1 MKKII
6 VGITTLIISS
16 SVFATTAVLCG
27 DAARVDKN
35 NKYASVHLVL
45 DQEESRTP
53 DEISAAFYGKE
64 SKVASVGEKQGLLY
78 IQTLKPSRV
87 IILNKKSIASL
98 SLSCEGESTFSIRVV
113 QNGVTSTVNDCRCF
127 AD

>member
-6 VGITTLIISS
+6 LTITTLIISS
-16 SVFATTAVLCG
+16 SVFATTAILCG
-27 DAARVDKN
+27 DAGKVDQN

-64 SKVASVGEKQGLLY
+64 SKVAAVSEKQGLVY
-78 IQTLKPSRV
+78 IQTLKPSR
-87 IILNKKSIASL
+87 IIVFNKKVVDAS
-98 SLSCEGESTFSIRVV
+98 SCDGESMFSVRVV

>member
-1 MKKII
+1 MKQII
-6 VGITTLIISS
+6 LGISTLIISS

-27 DAARVDKN
+27 DVEKVDQN
-35 NKYASVHLVL
+35 NKYASVHLIL

-64 SKVASVGEKQGLLY
+64 SKVEAVSEKQGLVY
-78 IQTLKPSRV
+78 IQTLKPARV
-87 IILNKKSIASL
+87 IVLNKESVDYS
-98 SLSCEGESTFSIRVV
+98 SCDGESMFSVRVI
-113 QNGVTSTVNDCRCF
+113 QNGATSTVNDCRCF

>member
-6 VGITTLIISS
+6 LTITALIISS

-27 DAARVDKN
+27 DTSRVDQN

-53 DEISAAFYGKE
+53 DEISAAYFGKE
-64 SKVASVGEKQGLLY
+64 SKVAAVSEKVGLIY
-78 IQTLKPSRV
+78 IQTLKPNRIV
-87 IILNKKSIASL
+87 VLNKKSIG
-98 SLSCEGESTFSIRVV
+98 SLSCDGESMFSV
-113 QNGVTSTVNDCRCF
+113 QLVENVATSTVNNCRCF